1 MATEPEVT
9 VEVATAK
16 PVVDESVPL
25 VLVSGAS
32 GYVATHTIQQLI
44 VSGNYR
50 VRGTVRSLKNEEKL
64 KPLQELVPDAK
75 YPLELCEADLQD
87 KDSWISAVKGCKYVL
102 HIASPFPLN
111 TPKNPDEVI
120 RPAVDGTLN
129 VLSACAESGTVKRVV
144 LTSSIASI
152 SCGLAGHPSRQNNA
166 YSEEDWSPPEACE
179 PYERSKTLAE
189 KAAWD
194 FMKDLSEEK
203 KFELSVVN
211 PAVILGPILTKFTG
225 TSVDIIKAVL
235 AGEVPGVVDISMGVV
250 DVRDVARAHII
261 AMEKPECNGKRH
273 LLVSENAVP
282 YQRICQIVNNEF
294 VPQGYKAAGK
304 LKIPKFIAW
313 FLSKFNSQVKA
324 AYPNIGKNVI
334 YNTDRMTSVLGIQ
347 SQSAD
352 KIVIDTAYSLIEFG
366 LIAKT
371 PRYHGPGGKLE
382 GKQDDD
388 KKDDTQSVPP
398 ADDQAKDKETTGEAH
413 KDEQSQPEEK
423 KTTTDESHTDKQPEA
438 KDDTQKDSQEDD
450 SQRTEPKSS
459 QDDSPKDQQD
469 KSEEK
474 ESQETETDL
483 QDEPESQD

>member
-1 MATEPEVT
+1 MATGDTQPEVT
-9 VEVATAK
+9 VATAK

-25 VLVSGAS
+25 VLVSGAT
-32 GYVATHTIQQLI
+32 GYVATHTIQQLLI
-44 VSGNYR
+44 SGNYR
-50 VRGTVRSLKNEEKL
+50 VRGTIRSLKNEEKV

-87 KDSWISAVKGCKYVL
+87 KENWISTVKGCKYVL
-102 HIASPFPLN
+102 HIASPFPLS
-111 TPKNPDEVI
+111 TPKNPEEVI

-152 SCGLAGHPSRQNNA
+152 SCGLAGHPGRQNNT

-203 KFELSVVN
+203 KFELVVVN
-211 PAVILGPILTKFTG
+211 PAVILGPMLTKFTG
-225 TSVDIIKAVL
+225 TSVDIIKSVL

-250 DVRDVARAHII
+250 DVRDVAQAHIT

-273 LLVSENAVP
+273 LLVSESAVP
-282 YQRICQIVNNEF
+282 YQRICQVMNNEF

-304 LKIPKFIAW
+304 MKIPKFVAW
-313 FLSKFNSQVKA
+313 FLSMFNSQVKA
-324 AYPNIGKNVI
+324 AYPNIGKSVI
-334 YNTDRMTSVLGIQ
+334 YNTDRMTNVLGIQ
-347 SQSAD
+347 PQVAD
-352 KIVIDTAYSLIEFG
+352 KMIIETAYSLIEFG

-371 PRYHGPGGKLE
+371 PQYHGPGGKPE
-382 GKQDDD
+382 AKAGED
-388 KKDDTQSVPP
+388 KKDDIKLPATEGSL
-398 ADDQAKDKETTGEAH
+398 ADDQTKPEEGKENTDESH

-423 KTTTDESHTDKQPEA
+423 KATAEESYKEEQE
-438 KDDTQKDSQEDD
+438 DDTQKDKTDEKEDNSQKHETVVTKDDSQEDE
-450 SQRTEPKSS
+450 T
-459 QDDSPKDQQD
+459 
-469 KSEEK
+469 EEK
-474 ESQETETDL
+474 ESKTTD
-483 QDEPESQD
+483 